1 MRRAFYGMKAQHLR
15 SEDGTNRNLFR
26 RPNDSEA
33 QGNILEMKDSGIER
47 ILKSVVEDFGGV
59 RPEDFAISVEANG
72 SESALAFFHFVKSFL
87 KSLI

>member
-47 ILKSVVEDFGGV
+47 ILKSVVEDFGSLIPEGV
-59 RPEDFAISVEANG
+59 
-72 SESALAFFHFVKSFL
+72 AFFV
-87 KSLI
+87 